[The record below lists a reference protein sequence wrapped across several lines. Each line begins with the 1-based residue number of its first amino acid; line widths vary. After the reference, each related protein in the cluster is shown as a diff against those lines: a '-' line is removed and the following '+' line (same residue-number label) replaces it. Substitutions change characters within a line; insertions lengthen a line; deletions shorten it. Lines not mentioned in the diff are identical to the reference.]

1 MILGRILVLFDRD
14 SWLVASSGLLP
25 HDQVFQTQVLWCL
38 RVLAPLSIGIFFV
51 RRMDSED
58 AMLGKAF
65 GEEWRAWVKK
75 VPYKLIPLVY

>member
-1 MILGRILVLFDRD
+1 MTLGHILVFFDRD

-25 HDQVFQTQVLWCL
+25 HDQVFLTQVLWCL
-38 RVLAPLSIGIFFV
+38 TVLAPLSTGISLV
-51 RRMDSED
+51 IRTDSED
-58 AMLGKAF
+58 AMLEGAF